1 MEYKD
6 YYKVLGV
13 PRDAAADAVKK
24 AYRKLAVQYHPDKNP
39 GNARAEERFK
49 EINEAYEVLRDPEK
63 RKKYDAIGS
72 GWKQYETAGDGGGFD
87 WSRFAG
93 GPGGG
98 FRGGRGAASGF
109 SDFFER
115 FFGGGFGEAEPEA
128 PPPQYRMDLELTL
141 EEAYQG
147 AARNFNVDGKPYRI
161 RLKPGMHSGQQ
172 LRIPAKGS
180 RPGDIMVLVTVKPH
194 PVFERKGDDLY
205 CVLPVGLYTALLG
218 GKVRI
223 RTLKGIISA
232 ALAPET
238 PNGKVLRLKG
248 MGMPVYGHP
257 ERFGDLFAEVSVA
270 LPEKLTP
277 AEKSL
282 VKRLAALRGKN
293 HGGVS

>member
-13 PRDAAADAVKK
+13 GRDATADAVKK
-24 AYRKLAVQYHPDKNP
+24 AYRKLAVQFHPDKNP

-63 RKKYDAIGS
+63 RKKYDAIGA

-98 FRGGRGAASGF
+98 FRGERGAGSGF

-115 FFGGGFGEAEPEA
+115 FFGGGFGEAEYEA
-128 PPPQYRMDLELTL
+128 PPRQYRMDLELSL
-141 EEAYQG
+141 EEAYHG
-147 AARNFNVDGKPYRI
+147 ATRNFNVEGRPYRI
-161 RLKPGMHSGQQ
+161 RLKPGMRSGQQ
-172 LRIPAKGS
+172 LRIPAKGG
-180 RPGDIMVLVTVKPH
+180 RTGDILVQVTVKPH
-194 PVFERKGDDLY
+194 PVFERRGDDLY
-205 CVLPVGLYTALLG
+205 CSLPIDLYTALLG

-248 MGMPVYGHP
+248 MGMPVYGQP
-257 ERFGDLFAEVSVA
+257 DRFGDLFAEVSVA

-282 VKRLAALRGKN
+282 VKQLAALRGKN